1 MKKLN
6 IKNILHLVTCLIFL
20 GFIGIFTLTNLFAEK
35 KSFSEN
41 ENRVLT
47 EFPSA
52 SFSNI
57 FFGSFDTEFESWFSD
72 HFIGRDGWIRTKASF
87 LKTMG
92 AIENNTV
99 YFARDHRLIQQFI
112 DYDEKLVESNI
123 SYINE
128 FAEENGLKLNIMLV
142 PGASQGEKKYLP
154 LMAGG
159 VDEAKLISKIG
170 ESFKD
175 QNYIDVCGKLG
186 TGENNYFRTDHHWN
200 HLGAFD
206 GYTAICQSVLNKEPA
221 DFFYTKVA
229 DDFRG
234 TMYSKSGAFWTKGDE
249 IYRMDPEKPFTVHVT
264 YEDGTESLS
273 LFVDSRLQ
281 EKDKYTYYLDGNH
294 AHVTIKTDIPG
305 NKKAVIIK
313 DSFSHI
319 LIPYLCAEY
328 SELEIYDLRYYR
340 EQISTSITDKENT
353 DIYVIY
359 GLETFCTDNSLA
371 VLW

>member
-57 FFGSFDTEFESWFSD
+57 FFGNFDTEFESWFSD

-87 LKTMG
+87 LKTID

-128 FAEENGLKLNIMLV
+128 FAQENGLKLNIMLV

-154 LMAGG
+154 LIPGHGINGLSIA
-159 VDEAKLISKIG
+159 
-170 ESFKD
+170 
-175 QNYIDVCGKLG
+175 LG
-186 TGENNYFRTDHHWN
+186 INACFIKNRMP
-200 HLGAFD
+200 
-206 GYTAICQSVLNKEPA
+206 YTAIWGVP
-221 DFFYTKVA
+221 
-229 DDFRG
+229 
-234 TMYSKSGAFWTKGDE
+234 YSKLWTAIEHMLDEDIPVIFSIGPNFPLFWQHHKLRFYYQRTDGAFVPGPQT
-249 IYRMDPEKPFTVHVT
+249 
-264 YEDGTESLS
+264 
-273 LFVDSRLQ
+273 
-281 EKDKYTYYLDGNH
+281 H
-294 AHVTIKTDIPG
+294 AHYVTITGMDEQWLQIASWG
-305 NKKAVIIK
+305 KKYYIK
-313 DSFSHI
+313 KSEYIDYVRHHSIRLVSNI
-319 LIPYLCAEY
+319 LYIRKK
-328 SELEIYDLRYYR
+328 SRGV
-340 EQISTSITDKENT
+340 S
-353 DIYVIY
+353 
-359 GLETFCTDNSLA
+359 
-371 VLW
+371 